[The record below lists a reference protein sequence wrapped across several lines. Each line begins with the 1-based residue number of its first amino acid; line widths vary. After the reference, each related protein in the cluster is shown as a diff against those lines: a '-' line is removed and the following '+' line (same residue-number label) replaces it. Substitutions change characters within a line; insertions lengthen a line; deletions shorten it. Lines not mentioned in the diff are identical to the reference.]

1 MEHKIQIIFFLVAII
16 FTILN
21 IRERFFSNKVRV
33 WEDIK
38 TTTTT
43 QFEPLYMPYL
53 DLSDPGDKEVIRD
66 GVPHVGV
73 RLCLAGLQ
81 CHNSLQIWICEGV

>member
-1 MEHKIQIIFFLVAII
+1 MAQKIQIIFFLVALI

-43 QFEPLYMPYL
+43 QTSPWMYIPPNLFKMAKYRPAESLSLY
-53 DLSDPGDKEVIRD
+53 
-66 GVPHVGV
+66 
-73 RLCLAGLQ
+73 
-81 CHNSLQIWICEGV
+81 ICPV